1 MLAQAT
7 ATVPYRFRMVASA
20 LLAQD
25 HGWSVALDGD
35 GGDLLAKVGIKVGIL
50 KVYKHVQLSVG
61 VSAAALHSNGLML
74 PVSWA
79 AVGGPPIFPR
89 MEGTLHAEPAPTAST
104 KLTLNASYDPPLGK
118 LGRLIDR
125 AVLYRLAQITMND
138 FTTRLAQALSA
149 QLELA
154 ETANRQHV
162 EYLTTPMDQ

>member
-7 ATVPYRFRMVASA
+7 ATVPYRFGLVAGA

-35 GGDLLAKVGIKVGIL
+35 GGELLAKVGIKVGIL
-50 KVYKHVQLSVG
+50 EVYKHVQLSVG
-61 VSAAALHSNGLML
+61 VSVAALHSDGLML

-89 MEGTLHAEPAPTAST
+89 MEGTLHAEPAATAST

-118 LGRLIDR
+118 LGMLIDR

-138 FTTRLAQALSA
+138 FTTRLAQALSR
-149 QLELA
+149 QLEPL
-154 ETANRQHV
+154 ERTNRD
-162 EYLTTPMDQ
+162 LGCRTTPTDP